1 MSSPY
6 GLEFVES
13 CLGCKL
19 PCQEFFCFLPP
30 LSLAAFDKV
39 KFTNSLPKGSA
50 LYVAGQKPSGIYV
63 LCIGKVKVW
72 TTGPS
77 GRVLI
82 VKIAGPGE
90 VLGLHACLTGTPH
103 EFTAETVQ
111 PSQVVFVK
119 GDAFVALLQSDP
131 NACWK
136 AANILSRHCH
146 ETYEFL
152 RTMGQKRSASEKLAQ
167 FMLDVA
173 TTPEGREIPTGVQVG
188 LTHEEM
194 AQAIGMSR
202 ETVWRILCQF
212 RNQGLAVLRGST
224 LRIQNRAAL
233 QRLAGR

>member
-19 PCQEFFCFLPP
+19 PCEEFFCFLPP
-30 LSLAAFDKV
+30 TAVAAFDKI
-39 KFTNSLPKGSA
+39 KFANFLPRGST
-50 LYVAGQKPSGIYV
+50 LYVAGQKASGVYV
-63 LCIGKVKVW
+63 VCIGKIKVW

-82 VKIAGPGE
+82 VKIASPGE
-90 VLGLHACLTGTPH
+90 VLGLHACLAGTPH

-111 PSQVVFVK
+111 PSQVAFVK
-119 GDAFVALLQSDP
+119 GEEFLSLLQADR

-136 AANILSRHCH
+136 AANILGRQCH
-146 ETYEFL
+146 ETYDFV
-152 RTMGQKRSASEKLAQ
+152 RTMGQRRPASERLAR

-173 TTPEGREIPTGVQVG
+173 TPSEGAKIETCVQVG
-188 LTHEEM
+188 LTHEEL

-212 RNQGLAVLRGST
+212 RDQGLAVFRGST
-224 LRIQNRAAL
+224 LRIQDRASL
-233 QRLAGR
+233 ERLAGR